1 MARTHDGLV
10 ENLPVQSLSSQAA
23 WDKSKETQPQGSTWN
38 VENLIDALNAKVRC
52 QPRRSQCR
60 TWVSSPFALA

>member
-23 WDKSKETQPQGSTWN
+23 WDKSKDTQPQGSTWN
-38 VENLIDALNAKVRC
+38 VENLIDALNAKVRL
-52 QPRRSQCR
+52 PAPK
-60 TWVSSPFALA
+60 VAVP